1 MSQIIVRGVNK
12 SGEIA
17 VFVWSDGA
25 SGKPAPP
32 PICVV
37 KAKYIPAVAS
47 LCYRGKHI
55 CYPRDV
61 PAGV

>member
-1 MSQIIVRGVNK
+1 MSQVIVQGVNK
-12 SGEIA
+12 SGKIA

-25 SGKPAPP
+25 SGKRP
-32 PICVV
+32 PICVAT
-37 KAKYIPAVAS
+37 AKYIPAVAS

-61 PAGV
+61 PVGV